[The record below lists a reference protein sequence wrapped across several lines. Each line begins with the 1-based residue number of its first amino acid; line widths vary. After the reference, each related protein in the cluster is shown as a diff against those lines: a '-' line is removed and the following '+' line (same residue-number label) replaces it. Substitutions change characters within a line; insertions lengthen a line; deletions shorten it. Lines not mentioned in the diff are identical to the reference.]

1 MINAL
6 HLYLSL
12 RPQHNPQLKLIFQ
25 RMFSFPPLL
34 LVVDFTS
41 SALIQKV
48 SFHRL
53 GTLIS
58 GEALGQSA
66 MDSTTIATIFMT
78 KLDSLIPACL
88 EEDQTVEV
96 SSSCLMI

>member
-34 LVVDFTS
+34 LVVNFTL
-41 SALIQKV
+41 SALIQMDT
-48 SFHRL
+48 FQGL
-53 GTLIS
+53 GTLIP

-78 KLDSLIPACL
+78 NSDSLIPTCMEAHG
-88 EEDQTVEV
+88 TVEV